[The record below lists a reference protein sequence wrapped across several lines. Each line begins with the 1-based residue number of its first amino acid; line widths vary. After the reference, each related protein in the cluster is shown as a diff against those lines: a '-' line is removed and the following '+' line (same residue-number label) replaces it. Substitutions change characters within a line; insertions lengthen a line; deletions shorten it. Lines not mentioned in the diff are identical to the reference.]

1 MNILRMVST
10 TYGASLDAF
19 PVLTEMCTS
28 GFIWFVGD
36 LTTQYIEHINSNTGK
51 KAYLD
56 VKRTFHQT
64 LYASIIW
71 GPIAH
76 KWYHLLDQLA
86 IVMIANPTP
95 SKMIATKLL
104 LEIVLL
110 HSLSLLA
117 YFSIVGFM
125 SGDTLRQIQQQLK
138 EDFWPTYVIEI
149 GMWTPLDVLNF
160 ALVPVRHQLLV
171 VNCGCFIE
179 SIALSFIKNNGTD
192 RVKQLL
198 SISSIGNNEEKE
210 KLKKEETS

>member
-1 MNILRMVST
+1 MNFLEMIAT
-10 TYGASLDAF
+10 AYGASLDAF
-19 PVLTEMCTS
+19 PVYTEMCTS
-28 GFIWFVGD
+28 GFIWLIGD
-36 LTTQYIEHINSNTGK
+36 LTTQYVENVNSNTGK
-51 KAYLD
+51 KSTFD
-56 VKRTFHQT
+56 VRRTFHQT
-64 LYASIIW
+64 FYASTIW

-86 IVMIANPTP
+86 IIVIANPTP

-110 HSLSLLA
+110 HSISLLA

-138 EDFWPTYVIEI
+138 DDFWPTYIIEI
-149 GMWTPLDVLNF
+149 GMWTPLDVCNF
-160 ALVPVRHQLLV
+160 AFVPVRHQLLV

-179 SIALSFIKNNGTD
+179 SIALSFIKNNGTE
-192 RVKQLL
+192 RVKQFL
-198 SISSIGNNEEKE
+198 SMTIISHDEKE

>member
-1 MNILRMVST
+1 MNFLLMVAT
-10 TYGASLDAF
+10 AYGASLDAF

-36 LTTQYIEHINSNTGK
+36 LTTQYMEHVNSNTGK
-51 KAYLD
+51 KASMD

-86 IVMIANPTP
+86 IVLITNPTP

-110 HSLSLLA
+110 HSISLLA

-138 EDFWPTYVIEI
+138 DDFWPTYIIEI
-149 GMWTPLDVLNF
+149 GMWTPLDVVNF
-160 ALVPVRHQLLV
+160 AFVPVRHQLLV

-198 SISSIGNNEEKE
+198 SISIISHDDKE